1 MALETAKLLRTRKC
15 VIPLYSSRGEQRQK
29 VKKREEAMKRG
40 QGSETT
46 GWETGAWVAEMVE
59 EF

>member
-1 MALETAKLLRTRKC
+1 MCNTFIFLPRGTEAKSK
-15 VIPLYSSRGEQRQK
+15 E
-29 VKKREEAMKRG
+29 KRREAMKRG